1 MLDGK
6 AMFKI
11 SIEKF
16 MAANV
21 SLRAYLL
28 MQWTGKDKWGNVV
41 AFETLA
47 SPAQQ
52 AT

>member
-1 MLDGK
+1 
-6 AMFKI
+6 MFKI
-11 SIEKF
+11 AIEIF

-28 MQWTGKDKWGNVV
+28 MQWTGKDKRGNVV
-41 AFETLA
+41 SFETFA